1 MLWGI
6 CIFFFIIS
14 RKCSYMFLNQK
25 MHIDF
30 PVDVNCF
37 WHNLGNVNHL
47 VELKSCTCN
56 LDIPIRHWRHWMEN
70 IKRMQLWQR
79 EWEFCCFGVS
89 NLKSPTQKWKV
100 LKDHQLVSGIAHA
113 LRVLTS
119 KLWVKHLDQS
129 PATHKGFF
137 ENVVLLLFGSS
148 MSSKDMA
155 FTGWGKNVWQSV
167 CVLVSWSCRPVSAIT
182 TGNDRLFTLKS
193 LQFFIILTIS
203 GDARHQTNS
212 SPIHTHTHTPRHW
225 HTRTAVAL
233 HSPSGALYSEPCHQ
247 MPLRMQNKRLL
258 A

>member
-1 MLWGI
+1 M
-6 CIFFFIIS
+6 
-14 RKCSYMFLNQK
+14 

-30 PVDVNCF
+30 PVDVICF
-37 WHNLGNVNHL
+37 WQNLGNVNHL

-56 LDIPIRHWRHWMEN
+56 LNIPLRNWRQNGTYQKNATMATWMVLLLFWAFQFEKSDTEMKSS
-70 IKRMQLWQR
+70 KR
-79 EWEFCCFGVS
+79 
-89 NLKSPTQKWKV
+89 SPTGVWHRTCIACFD
-100 LKDHQLVSGIAHA
+100 LKTLGKT
-113 LRVLTS
+113 LRSITS
-119 KLWVKHLDQS
+119 DTQRL
-129 PATHKGFF
+129 F
-137 ENVVLLLFGSS
+137 ENVVFLLFGSS

-182 TGNDRLFTLKS
+182 TGNDWLFTLKS

-212 SPIHTHTHTPRHW
+212 SPIHKHTPRHW